1 MNQRYTAM
9 GSLSFGLTLT
19 ISCGMLLVLA
29 WLIRYG
35 IDLPLLI
42 GFPLYILALTA
53 IFFLPLQS
61 VHLVMAQAKD
71 MERRRIG
78 GLFRS
83 EYSRLPE
90 ISDVDAVSQDEETR
104 CSVKIRMEYLADLD
118 RLFRTVESMSVWP
131 FNVSMLGQFFSL
143 VAIPILLF
151 IFQLFTEN
159 ALTRM
164 LGWVGR

>member
-1 MNQRYTAM
+1 
-9 GSLSFGLTLT
+9 
-19 ISCGMLLVLA
+19 
-29 WLIRYG
+29 
-35 IDLPLLI
+35 
-42 GFPLYILALTA
+42 
-53 IFFLPLQS
+53 
-61 VHLVMAQAKD
+61 MAQAKD